1 MKNLKKWIIILTI
14 LVIVII
20 AILIFILFFTKS
32 SAKIL
37 YGVDEE
43 GSDISYDVDTTLKE
57 VTNRNNYYIVK
68 NAVNKFY
75 TYYYSMNTLEGDVYI
90 MDEDA
95 EESIKEIQLEYAQV
109 IYDMLDND
117 YKEYAGI
124 TTSSDIISKLNPIN
138 EVAINI
144 NKMYVSQRTVDTSI
158 YIVEGTVRE
167 KITSNISNF
176 KMMIEVDALN
186 RVFSIFLQ
194 DYIDEKYPTISIGE
208 EFNASENVNIEKNSN
223 NVYDYQNITDETY
236 CVDLISKYKEEIL
249 YNTELAYE
257 HLDNEYKTKKFTN
270 LEEFQNY
277 AKNNVRKNVL
287 LELNQYQ
294 KITSN
299 DGYTL
304 YVCLDQNGKY
314 YIFKE
319 NAVMDYGII
328 LDTYTIDLP
337 EFVEQYNSS
346 TDEKKVQFNIQKF
359 FDAINDGDYAY
370 TYNKLDQTYRN
381 NNFPT
386 QVDFEN
392 YMKTTFYAYNKL
404 GYTSYEKNGDL
415 YIYKMVITNREE
427 STQTIEKQF
436 VVKLLEGT
444 DFVMSFEK

>member
-37 YGVDEE
+37 HGVDEE

-95 EESIKEIQLEYAQV
+95 KESIKEIQLEYAQV

-138 EVAINI
+138 EVVINI

-194 DYIDEKYPTISIGE
+194 DYIDEKYPTISPH
-208 EFNASENVNIEKNSN
+208 IE
-223 NVYDYQNITDETY
+223 IWF
-236 CVDLISKYKEEIL
+236 
-249 YNTELAYE
+249 A
-257 HLDNEYKTKKFTN
+257 
-270 LEEFQNY
+270 
-277 AKNNVRKNVL
+277 
-287 LELNQYQ
+287 
-294 KITSN
+294 
-299 DGYTL
+299 
-304 YVCLDQNGKY
+304 
-314 YIFKE
+314 
-319 NAVMDYGII
+319 GII
-328 LDTYTIDLP
+328 TKYPSESSVQTTSAYF
-337 EFVEQYNSS
+337 FV
-346 TDEKKVQFNIQKF
+346 
-359 FDAINDGDYAY
+359 
-370 TYNKLDQTYRN
+370 
-381 NNFPT
+381 
-386 QVDFEN
+386 
-392 YMKTTFYAYNKL
+392 
-404 GYTSYEKNGDL
+404 
-415 YIYKMVITNREE
+415 
-427 STQTIEKQF
+427 
-436 VVKLLEGT
+436 
-444 DFVMSFEK
+444 

>member
-37 YGVDEE
+37 HGVDEE

-57 VTNRNNYYIVK
+57 VTNRSNYYIVK

-257 HLDNEYKTKKFTN
+257 HLDNEYKNKKFTN

-304 YVCLDQNGKY
+304 YVCLDQNEKY

-319 NAVMDYGII
+319 NAVMDYGVI

-346 TDEKKVQFNIQKF
+346 TDERKVQFNIQKF

-370 TYNKLDQTYRN
+370 AYNKLDQTYRN

-415 YIYKMVITNREE
+415 YIYKMVITNSED